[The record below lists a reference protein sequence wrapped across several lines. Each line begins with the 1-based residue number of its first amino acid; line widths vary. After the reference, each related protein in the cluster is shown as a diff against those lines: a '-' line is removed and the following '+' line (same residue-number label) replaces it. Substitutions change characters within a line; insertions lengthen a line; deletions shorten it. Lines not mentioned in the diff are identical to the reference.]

1 MSSSV
6 KILNNSDAVTTFRV
20 NNPKSVLYFT
30 ASWCPPCKMI
40 APIYASLAETYPAVA
55 FGKIDIDDNQVREDK
70 SMYVIIKLKFG
81 KAMRTTKHSIIAFYI
96 QLFFIQNIFYFQ

>member
-1 MSSSV
+1 M
-6 KILNNSDAVTTFRV
+6 KQI
-20 NNPKSVLYFT
+20 LYFT

-70 SMYVIIKLKFG
+70 KFVHDY
-81 KAMRTTKHSIIAFYI
+81 KAEIWKSNAYIKHSIKIAFYKTI
-96 QLFFIQNIFYFQ
+96 VLFFSIKYIILLIT